1 MTRAVSRWQQTPA
14 AKQATSHLL
23 YLHGFRSSPQ
33 SMKARMTAAWVAQ
46 HRPDIDWWCPQL
58 PPSPAEAITM
68 LNERLATWPAAQ
80 SAVIGSSLGGFYAT
94 AIAEQFGLRAV
105 LLNPAVSPARD
116 LEKYIGE
123 TTAWHSDERFFFR
136 PEFIAELQAIAPAA
150 LTNRGRYF
158 AIIAKG
164 DEVLSWVEMS
174 ERYAGCRIKLLEGGD
189 HALSDY
195 AVHLP
200 DVTGFLSLDQPATS
214 G

>member
-1 MTRAVSRWQQTPA
+1 MPRTESRGRRAPA

-23 YLHGFRSSPQ
+23 YLHGFRSSPE
-33 SMKARMTAAWVAQ
+33 SMKARMTAAWVAR

-58 PPSPAEAITM
+58 PSSPAEAFAM
-68 LNERLATWPAAQ
+68 LNGRLATWPAAQ

-94 AIAEQFGLRAV
+94 AIAERFGLRAV
-105 LLNPAVSPARD
+105 LLNPAVLPTRD
-116 LEKYIGE
+116 LEKHIGE

-136 PEFIAELQAIAPAA
+136 REYIAELQAIAAAA
-150 LTNRGRYF
+150 LTHPARYF

-195 AVHLP
+195 VVHLP
-200 DVTGFLSLDQPATS
+200 DVTGFLSLDRPTTS